1 MSGIP
6 KINTQGTSGV
16 NSGSSG
22 SSDNFASA
30 DTKNQNSTNLTE
42 LEGLRNNL
50 TERTTANNTTPQ
62 NADNRT
68 QSHQASGELKNA
80 SSVEAIK
87 RLVQAINTMV
97 QKVDQFMNTSPQ
109 GQTDGNS
116 TKPQPQQT
124 TQKVQG
130 TQGGSVDGF
139 NQNSFLFN
147 QKPDTR
153 NNP

>member
-1 MSGIP
+1 MSNIP
-6 KINTQGTSGV
+6 NIRTQGTSGL
-16 NSGSSG
+16 NSGSSN

-30 DTKNQNSTNLTE
+30 DTKNQNNANLTE
-42 LEGLRNNL
+42 LEGLRNQL
-50 TERTTANNTTPQ
+50 TERTAANNTTPPTT
-62 NADNRT
+62 DNRT

-87 RLVQAINTMV
+87 RLVQMINIMV
-97 QKVDQFMNTSPQ
+97 QKVDQFINTSPQ

-116 TKPQPQQT
+116 TRPQSQQM

-130 TQGGSVDGF
+130 TQEGSVDGF

-147 QKPDTR
+147 QKPDIS
-153 NNP
+153 NNI